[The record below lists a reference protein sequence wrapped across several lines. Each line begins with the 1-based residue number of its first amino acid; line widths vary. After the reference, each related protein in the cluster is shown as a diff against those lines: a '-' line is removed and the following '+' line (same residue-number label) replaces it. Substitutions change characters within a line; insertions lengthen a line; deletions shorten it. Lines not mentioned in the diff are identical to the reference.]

1 MNSMYKY
8 NIYIGMFDK
17 DTKQQEMSST
27 DILNTIRRILRLN
40 KIDNYTIYK
49 GKGHYRSELQI
60 VCEPTMVVEF
70 IDTNRYETL
79 YDMKTFIDKI
89 INKIRDE
96 FKLALNQEDVLITR
110 QEVQVL

>member
-1 MNSMYKY
+1 MNNMYRY

-17 DTKQQEMSST
+17 DTKQQEISSQ
-27 DILNTIRRILRLN
+27 DYFNKIRQVLRLN

-49 GKGHYRSELQI
+49 AKGHYRSELQI
-60 VCEPTMVVEF
+60 VCEPTLVIEF

-79 YDMKTFIDKI
+79 YDMKTFIDKV
-89 INKIRDE
+89 INKMRDE
-96 FKLALNQEDVLITR
+96 FILALNQEDVLITR